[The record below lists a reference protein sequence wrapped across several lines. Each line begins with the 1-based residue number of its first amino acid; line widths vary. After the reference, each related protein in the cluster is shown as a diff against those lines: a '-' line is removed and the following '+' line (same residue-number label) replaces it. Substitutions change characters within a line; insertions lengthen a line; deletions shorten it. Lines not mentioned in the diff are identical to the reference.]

1 MLLEE
6 MKQYQP
12 GVNVDRLVSFCALV
26 AFAQIQQNNRGLA
39 KRVEI
44 TSDKLVNSQ
53 KLSKLS
59 MRSAFRNMGVNSKS
73 LNFKPNRNPFKNIK

>member
-1 MLLEE
+1 
-6 MKQYQP
+6 
-12 GVNVDRLVSFCALV
+12 VDRLVSFCALV

-59 MRSAFRNMGVNSKS
+59 MRSAFRNMGVNSKG
-73 LNFKPNRNPFKNIK
+73 LNSRTNRNPFKNLK